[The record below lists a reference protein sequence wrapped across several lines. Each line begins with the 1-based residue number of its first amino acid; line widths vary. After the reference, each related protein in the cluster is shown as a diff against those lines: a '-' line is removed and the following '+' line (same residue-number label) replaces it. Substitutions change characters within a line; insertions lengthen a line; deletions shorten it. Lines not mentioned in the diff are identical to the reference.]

1 MKKCNTKK
9 VRKSKA
15 KIIEIRKI
23 YRNAEAAPGGVL
35 WKKVLLKILQ
45 IWKEKDL
52 RWSLFL
58 IKFHALGLQLC

>member
-23 YRNAEAAPGGVL
+23 YRNAEAATGSVL
-35 WKKVLLKILQ
+35 
-45 IWKEKDL
+45 
-52 RWSLFL
+52 
-58 IKFHALGLQLC
+58 

>member
-1 MKKCNTKK
+1 M
-9 VRKSKA
+9 
-15 KIIEIRKI
+15 I